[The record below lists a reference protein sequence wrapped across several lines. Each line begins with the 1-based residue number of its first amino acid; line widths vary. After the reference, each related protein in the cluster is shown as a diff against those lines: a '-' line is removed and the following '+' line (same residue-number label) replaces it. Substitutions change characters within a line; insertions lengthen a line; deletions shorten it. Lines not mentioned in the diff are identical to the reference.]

1 MNPTIHIEAGCLDNA
16 GAIAR
21 QFVGGALAAIV
32 SDDTVFSRYG
42 SRLEASLKAAGW
54 DVVRFVFP
62 HGEAQK
68 NLATYG
74 ELLSFLAEQHLTGR
88 T

>member
-54 DVVRFVFP
+54 DVVRF
-62 HGEAQK
+62 A
-68 NLATYG
+68 
-74 ELLSFLAEQHLTGR
+74 LSPWGR
-88 T
+88 PKRIWPPMASCSPFWRNST